1 MGSRGRGVWV
11 VAPMRWPRAG
21 GDHAEYAG
29 ITRFRPAPEGNVMP
43 VYEMTLSEVRGS
55 SAEDPGA
62 GRRRDEVS
70 MGHRLADGKVY
81 IHP

>member
-1 MGSRGRGVWV
+1 
-11 VAPMRWPRAG
+11 
-21 GDHAEYAG
+21 
-29 ITRFRPAPEGNVMP
+29 MP